1 MDTNLGSKIYKQF
14 DAMLNNKPED
24 VEEKM
29 GGLLARTM
37 PKNNNNNGKDSK
49 NEVNKRVANYMMQ
62 IRSRRESLKNGR
74 S

>member
-24 VEEKM
+24 AEEKM
-29 GGLLARTM
+29 SGLLARTM
-37 PKNNNNNGKDSK
+37 PKNNSNGKGSE

>member
-14 DAMLNNKPED
+14 DAMLNNKTED

-37 PKNNNNNGKDSK
+37 PKNKSGGKSSE

>member
-1 MDTNLGSKIYKQF
+1 MDTNLGNKIYKQF
-14 DAMLNNKPED
+14 DAMLKNKPEE

-37 PKNNNNNGKDSK
+37 PKNNSSK
-49 NEVNKRVANYMMQ
+49 AGSENEVNKRIVNYMMQ